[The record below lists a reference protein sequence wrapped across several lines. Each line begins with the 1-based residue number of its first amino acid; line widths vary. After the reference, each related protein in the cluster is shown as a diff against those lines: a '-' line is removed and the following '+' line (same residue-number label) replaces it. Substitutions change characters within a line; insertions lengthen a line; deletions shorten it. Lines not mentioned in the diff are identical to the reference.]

1 MIFKIRA
8 SAVGQ
13 IMANSKKKGELS
25 QTAKT
30 YAKEWL
36 TSKIFGVNK
45 DISSK
50 YTEKGHR
57 CEDNA
62 INYVEENLGYNFLI
76 KNEEY
81 FENDFLTGTP
91 DLILKD
97 EVIDIK
103 NCWDCFTMSK
113 VLWEDELPNKDYY
126 WQLQG
131 YMHLTGRKKA
141 KVIYVLMDTPEDL
154 LGYYNKVVSYQNID
168 SKYRI
173 KVFEVEY
180 SEEVIKAIRER
191 VNEIQEYINKLLNKV
206 K

>member
-1 MIFKIRA
+1 MKFKIRA
-8 SAVGQ
+8 SAVGK
-13 IMANSKKKGELS
+13 IMTNSKKEGELS
-25 QTAKT
+25 KT
-30 YAKEWL
+30 TLSYVDEWL
-36 TSKIFGVNK
+36 KSKIYGVNK

-62 INYVEENLGYNFLI
+62 IDFVSDQFGEFMI

-81 FENDFLTGTP
+81 FQNDFLTGTP
-91 DLILKD
+91 DIITKD
-97 EVIDIK
+97 EIIDIK
-103 NCWDCFTMSK
+103 NSWDCFTFPLFEK
-113 VLWEDELPNKDYY
+113 ELPNKDYY
-126 WQLQG
+126 YQLQA
-131 YMHLTGRKKA
+131 YMYLTGKRKA
-141 KVIYVLMDTPEDL
+141 KVVYVLMDTPEDL

-180 SEEVIKAIRER
+180 SEDDVKAIRER

>member
-1 MIFKIRA
+1 MKFKIRA
-8 SAVGQ
+8 SAVGK
-13 IMANSKKKGELS
+13 IMTNSKKEGELS
-25 QTAKT
+25 KT
-30 YAKEWL
+30 TLSYVDEWL
-36 TSKIFGVNK
+36 KSKIYGVNK

-62 INYVEENLGYNFLI
+62 IDFVSDQFGEFMI

-81 FENDFLTGTP
+81 FQNDFLTGTP
-91 DLILKD
+91 DIITKD
-97 EVIDIK
+97 EIIDIK
-103 NCWDCFTMSK
+103 NSWDCFTFPLFEK
-113 VLWEDELPNKDYY
+113 ELPNKDYY
-126 WQLQG
+126 YQLQA
-131 YMHLTGRKKA
+131 YMYLTGKRKA
-141 KVIYVLMDTPEDL
+141 KVVYVLMDTPEDL

>member
-1 MIFKIRA
+1 MKFKIRA
-8 SAVGQ
+8 SAVGK
-13 IMANSKKKGELS
+13 IMTNSKKKGELS
-25 QTAKT
+25 KT
-30 YAKEWL
+30 TLSYVDEWL
-36 TSKIFGVNK
+36 KSKIYGVNK

-62 INYVEENLGYNFLI
+62 IDFVSDQFGEFMI

-81 FENDFLTGTP
+81 FQNDFLTGTP
-91 DLILKD
+91 DIITKD
-97 EVIDIK
+97 EIIDIK
-103 NCWDCFTMSK
+103 NSWDCFTFPLFEK
-113 VLWEDELPNKDYY
+113 ELPNKDYY
-126 WQLQG
+126 YQLQA
-131 YMHLTGRKKA
+131 YMYLTGKRKA
-141 KVIYVLMDTPEDL
+141 KVVYVLMDTPEDL